1 MKVSKMRNIML
12 FLGVLSVMVV
22 CPGAAPAQTG
32 STGSLD
38 VSVQIPTNVN
48 YGVSIT
54 TAKVV
59 ITNNGDSPIKIK
71 RWFYTY
77 VVPNLVYKGPY
88 DISGNSGIV
97 ELAPGASET
106 RTFTLKISGA
116 KGVAVPVMAFIQGDR
131 SYEEYNPSTN
141 TSYTVWKPESV
152 WGGVAVITVN

>member
-1 MKVSKMRNIML
+1 MKVSKIGNIML
-12 FLGVLSVMVV
+12 FLGILSVMVV
-22 CPGAAPAQTG
+22 CAGAAPAQAK
-32 STGSLD
+32 SVD
-38 VSVQIPTNVN
+38 VSVQIPTSVTS
-48 YGVSIT
+48 GQTIS
-54 TAKVV
+54 AKVV

-88 DISGNSGIV
+88 DIQGPIV
-97 ELAPGASET
+97 EEPPLGPGQFAEK
-106 RTFTLKISGA
+106 TFSLKISGA